1 MKTHEELKDF
11 VMSLCA
17 DEADVLMDLLPSLMK
32 SKRSNQKIIK
42 RERRLISCPRC
53 GSITIIKN
61 GKTKDK
67 RQRYY
72 CNDCNKSFSDNNNSI
87 VYKSKHTYEQWIQ
100 FINCEL
106 HDYTLKDEATAVGIS
121 QTTAFSWR
129 HKLYKAIEEVK
140 KTIILTGL
148 IEIDGTFVPIN
159 LKGTK
164 PKNMPRKSKKRSSS
178 AYRGISH
185 HKVCIMSAVDE
196 NDNMFFEIVGL
207 GSETNKMLDSIEHK
221 IKACSFLVSDG
232 KFAFETISKK
242 LGCTNEVVKSGH
254 FVNDNGFNL
263 STINGLH
270 SELKTNIKKR
280 RGVSIKH
287 LQGYLDMFLFKKM
300 LNYTVENQDKDIVTY
315 NKSIPNQTKQYIKDI
330 FEKALP
336 IDLYDAYNEYN
347 YGIFK
352 K

>member
-1 MKTHEELKDF
+1 MRTHKELKEF
-11 VMSLCA
+11 VKSLCA
-17 DEADVLMDLLPSLMK
+17 DEADILMDLLPSVMK

-42 RERRLISCPRC
+42 RERKAISCPNC
-53 GSITIIKN
+53 GSISIKLN
-61 GKTKDK
+61 GTKDGN
-67 RQRYY
+67 QRYY
-72 CNDCNKSFSDNNNSI
+72 CKDCHKSFSDNNNSI
-87 VYKSKHTYEQWIQ
+87 VYKSRHTYEQWIQ

-106 HDYTLKDEATAVGIS
+106 YDYTLKDEASSIEINI
-121 QTTAFSWR
+121 TTAFSWR
-129 HKLYKAIEEVK
+129 HKLYEAISEVK
-140 KTIILTGL
+140 KSIILSG
-148 IEIDGTFVPIN
+148 IIQIDGTFVPIN

-164 PKNMPRKSKKRSSS
+164 PNNMPRISKKRSSS

-196 NDNMFFEIVGL
+196 NDNMFFEVVGL
-207 GSETNKMLDSIEHK
+207 GSETNKMLDSIEYK
-221 IKACSFLVSDG
+221 IKDCTVLISDG
-232 KFAFETISKK
+232 KFAFQTFCKK
-242 LGCTNEVVKSGH
+242 LECINEVVKSGH
-254 FVNDNGFNL
+254 YVNENGYNL

-270 SELKTNIKKR
+270 SELKTDLKKR

-330 FEKALP
+330 FDKALP
-336 IDLYDAYNEYN
+336 IDLYEAYNEYN
-347 YGIFK
+347 YGIYK

>member
-1 MKTHEELKDF
+1 MRTHKELKEF
-11 VMSLCA
+11 VKSLCA
-17 DEADVLMDLLPSLMK
+17 DEADILLDLLPSVMK

-42 RERRLISCPRC
+42 RERKVISCANC
-53 GSITIIKN
+53 GSISIKRN
-61 GKTKDK
+61 GTKDG
-67 RQRYY
+67 RQRYF
-72 CNDCNKSFSDNNNSI
+72 CKDCHKSFSDNNNSI
-87 VYKSKHTYEQWIQ
+87 VYKSKHTYDEWIS

-106 HDYTLKDEATAVGIS
+106 HDYTLKDEASSIKINI
-121 QTTAFSWR
+121 TTAFTWR
-129 HKLYKAIEEVK
+129 HKLYKAIAEVK
-140 KTIILTGL
+140 KSITLTGI

-164 PKNMPRKSKKRSSS
+164 PNNMPRISKKRSSS

-207 GSETNKMLDSIEHK
+207 GSETNKMLESIEYK
-221 IKACSFLVSDG
+221 IKDCKVLISDG
-232 KFAFETISKK
+232 KFAFETFCKK
-242 LGCTNEVVKSGH
+242 IGCKNEVVKSGH
-254 FVNDNGFNL
+254 YVNDEGYNL

-270 SELKTNIKKR
+270 SELKTSLRKR
-280 RGVSIKH
+280 KGVSIRH

-315 NKSIPNQTKQYIKDI
+315 NKSIPNHTKQYIKDI

-336 IDLYDAYNEYN
+336 IDLFEAYNEYN
-347 YGIFK
+347 YGIYK